1 MLFLYNAGICFYTLL
16 ITLVSL
22 KNKKAAL
29 WLDGRKGILERIE
42 SSIDKNKR
50 YAWFHFA
57 SLGEFEQGRPV
68 LEKLKA
74 DHPGTSI
81 VITFF
86 SPSGYE
92 IRKNYALADHVFY
105 LPIDTRYNARKF
117 VSLINPTIAVF
128 TKYEYWYHYFEALH
142 DHKTP
147 HYIISGIFR
156 KDQAF
161 FKWYGSLHRKML
173 SWVSHVFVQN
183 KESME
188 LLAQI
193 GIEQVTVSGDTRFDR
208 VAFNAKNPIEIKAIE
223 QFCEN
228 EPVFIGGSTWPD
240 DEKIISNLVLM
251 YPKWKFIIAPHEVNT
266 ARIEGIEKQFPNSVK
281 LSSIQKQEIEIQT
294 NETPQVLIID
304 SIGLL
309 SSIYQYGHIAYI
321 GGGFGVGIHNT
332 LEAAAFG
339 LPLIFGPNYSTFIEA
354 VELIKNGSAFSV
366 NDSKQLNTQMELL
379 SKEEN
384 RIKSGLTAREYI
396 SSHTGATKS
405 FLDYIYRNGFN

>member
-142 DHKTP
+142 DHNTP

-193 GIEQVTVSGDTRFDR
+193 GIKQVTVSGDTRFDR

-266 ARIEGIEKQFPNSVK
+266 SQIEGIEKQFPNSVK
-281 LSSIQKQEIEIQT
+281 LSSIHKQEKKT
-294 NETPQVLIID
+294 NTHENPQVLIID

-366 NDSKQLNTQMELL
+366 NNSKELNNLMEIL

-384 RIKSGLTAREYI
+384 RIQSGSSARAYV

>member
-29 WLDGRKGILERIE
+29 WIKGRKGILERIE
-42 SSIDKNKR
+42 RSIDKNKR

-74 DHPGTSI
+74 DHPNTPV

-105 LPIDTRYNARKF
+105 LPIDTRSNARKF

-142 DHKTP
+142 DHNTP

-173 SWVSHVFVQN
+173 CWASHIFVQN
-183 KESME
+183 KESRE
-188 LLAQI
+188 LLGRI
-193 GIEQVTVSGDTRFDR
+193 GIKHVTVSGDTRFDR
-208 VAFNAKNPIEIKAIE
+208 VEFNAKNPIEIKTIE
-223 QFCEN
+223 EFCGN
-228 EPVFIGGSTWPD
+228 DPVFIAGSTWSD
-240 DEKIISNLVLM
+240 DEKIIAYLLKI

-266 ARIEGIEKQFPNSVK
+266 GRIESIEKQFPNSVK
-281 LSSIQKQEIEIQT
+281 FSSIQRQETKTQTIEA
-294 NETPQVLIID
+294 PQVLIID

-339 LPLIFGPNYSTFIEA
+339 LPLIFGPNYSTFMEA

-366 NDSKQLNTQMELL
+366 NDSKELNTQMEML

-384 RIKSGLTAREYI
+384 RIKSGSSAREYVN
-396 SSHTGATKS
+396 SHTGATKS
-405 FLDYIYRNGFN
+405 FLDYIYKNGFN

>member
-50 YAWFHFA
+50 YACFHFA

-142 DHKTP
+142 DHNTP

-228 EPVFIGGSTWPD
+228 DPVFIGGSTWPD

-266 ARIEGIEKQFPNSVK
+266 SQIEGIEKQFPNSVK
-281 LSSIQKQEIEIQT
+281 LSSIHKQEKKT
-294 NETPQVLIID
+294 NTHETPQVLIID

-366 NDSKQLNTQMELL
+366 NNSKELNNLMEIL

-384 RIKSGLTAREYI
+384 RIQSGSSARAYV

>member
-29 WLDGRKGILERIE
+29 WIKGRKGILERIE
-42 SSIDKNKR
+42 RSIDKNKR

-74 DHPGTSI
+74 DHPNTPV

-105 LPIDTRYNARKF
+105 LPIDTRSNARKF

-142 DHKTP
+142 DHNTP

-173 SWVSHVFVQN
+173 CWASHIFVQN
-183 KESME
+183 KESRE
-188 LLAQI
+188 LLGRI
-193 GIEQVTVSGDTRFDR
+193 GIKHVTVSGDTRFDR
-208 VAFNAKNPIEIKAIE
+208 VEFNAKNPIEIKTIE
-223 QFCEN
+223 EFCGN
-228 EPVFIGGSTWPD
+228 DPVFIAGSTWSD
-240 DEKIISNLVLM
+240 DEKIIAYLLKI

-266 ARIEGIEKQFPNSVK
+266 GRIEGIEKQFPNSVK
-281 LSSIQKQEIEIQT
+281 FSSIQRQETKTQTIEA
-294 NETPQVLIID
+294 PQVLIID

-339 LPLIFGPNYSTFIEA
+339 LPLIFGPNYSTFMEA

-366 NDSKQLNTQMELL
+366 NDSKELNTQMEML

-384 RIKSGLTAREYI
+384 RIKSGSSAREYVN
-396 SSHTGATKS
+396 SHTGATKS
-405 FLDYIYRNGFN
+405 FLDYIYKNGFN

>member
-29 WLDGRKGILERIE
+29 WIKGRKGILERIE
-42 SSIDKNKR
+42 RSIDKNKR

-74 DHPGTSI
+74 DHPNTPV

-105 LPIDTRYNARKF
+105 LPIDTRSNARKF

-142 DHKTP
+142 DHNTP

-173 SWVSHVFVQN
+173 CWASHIFVQN
-183 KESME
+183 KESRE
-188 LLAQI
+188 LLGRI
-193 GIEQVTVSGDTRFDR
+193 GIKHVTVSGDTRFDR
-208 VAFNAKNPIEIKAIE
+208 VEFNAKNPIEIKTIE
-223 QFCEN
+223 EFCGN
-228 EPVFIGGSTWPD
+228 DPVFIAGSTWSD
-240 DEKIISNLVLM
+240 DEKIIAYLLKI

-266 ARIEGIEKQFPNSVK
+266 GRIEGIEKQFPNSVK
-281 LSSIQKQEIEIQT
+281 FSSIQRQETKTQTIEA
-294 NETPQVLIID
+294 PQVLIID

-339 LPLIFGPNYSTFIEA
+339 LPLIFGPNYSTFMEA

-366 NDSKQLNTQMELL
+366 NDPKELNTQMEML

-384 RIKSGLTAREYI
+384 RIKSGSSAREYVN
-396 SSHTGATKS
+396 SHTGATKS
-405 FLDYIYRNGFN
+405 FLDYIYKNGFN

>member
-57 SLGEFEQGRPV
+57 SLGEFEQGRSV

-74 DHPGTSI
+74 DYPGTSI

-142 DHKTP
+142 DHNTP

-228 EPVFIGGSTWPD
+228 DPVFIGGSTWPD

-266 ARIEGIEKQFPNSVK
+266 SQIEGIEKQFPNSVK
-281 LSSIQKQEIEIQT
+281 LSSIHKQEKKT
-294 NETPQVLIID
+294 NTHETPQVLIID

-354 VELIKNGSAFSV
+354 V
-366 NDSKQLNTQMELL
+366 
-379 SKEEN
+379 
-384 RIKSGLTAREYI
+384 
-396 SSHTGATKS
+396 
-405 FLDYIYRNGFN
+405 

>member
-1 MLFLYNAGICFYTLL
+1 MLFLYNAGICLYTLL
-16 ITLVSL
+16 ITLISL
-22 KNKKAAL
+22 KNKKAAQ
-29 WLDGRKGILERIE
+29 WLNGRKGILERIE

-156 KDQAF
+156 KDQAS

-183 KESME
+183 KESRE
-188 LLAQI
+188 LLGLI
-193 GIEQVTVSGDTRFDR
+193 GIKQVTVSGDTRFDR
-208 VAFNAKNPIEIKAIE
+208 VEFNAKNPIKIKAIE
-223 QFCEN
+223 EFCESA
-228 EPVFIGGSTWPD
+228 PVFIGGSTWPD

-251 YPKWKFIIAPHEVNT
+251 YPRWKFIIAPHEVNT

-366 NDSKQLNTQMELL
+366 NDSKELNTQMELL
-379 SKEEN
+379 SKVEN

-405 FLDYIYRNGFN
+405 FLDYIYKKGFN

>member
-1 MLFLYNAGICFYTLL
+1 
-16 ITLVSL
+16 
-22 KNKKAAL
+22 
-29 WLDGRKGILERIE
+29 
-42 SSIDKNKR
+42 
-50 YAWFHFA
+50 
-57 SLGEFEQGRPV
+57 

-74 DHPGTSI
+74 DYPGTSI

-183 KESME
+183 KESRE
-188 LLAQI
+188 LLGLI
-193 GIEQVTVSGDTRFDR
+193 GIKQVTVSGDTRFDR
-208 VAFNAKNPIEIKAIE
+208 VEFNAKNPIKIKAIE
-223 QFCEN
+223 EFCESA
-228 EPVFIGGSTWPD
+228 PVFIGGSTWPD

-251 YPKWKFIIAPHEVNT
+251 YPRWKFIIAPHEVNT

-366 NDSKQLNTQMELL
+366 NDSKELNTQMELL
-379 SKEEN
+379 SKVEN
-384 RIKSGLTAREYI
+384 RIKSGLTAREYV

-405 FLDYIYRNGFN
+405 FLDYIYKKGFN